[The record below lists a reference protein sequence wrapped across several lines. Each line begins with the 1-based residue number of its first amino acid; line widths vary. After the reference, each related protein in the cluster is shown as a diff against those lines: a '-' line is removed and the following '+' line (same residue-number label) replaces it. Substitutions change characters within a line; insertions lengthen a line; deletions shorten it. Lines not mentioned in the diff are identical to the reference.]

1 MRITRLRL
9 CNFRQHE
16 ATELVLGAGLTGII
30 GPNGAGKTTLL
41 EAIAWVMYGM
51 KAARGSRETIRRRGA
66 PPRSRVEVEREFTLG
81 AHAYRVVR
89 GLNGAELYQDGGA
102 IPIANSLDAVTER
115 ITRLLGM
122 TRDEFFNT
130 YFTGQ
135 KELAVMASLSAP
147 ARAQFLSRVLGY
159 EKIRTAQDRLKDRRT
174 SMRARLSA
182 LQSSLPD
189 PEAMAAEETRARE
202 RERTASK
209 AASDAEEQARAA
221 DAAYAELRPRWEAMQ
236 AERERAAS
244 LDAAIT

>member
-51 KAARGSRETIRRRGA
+51 KAARGSRGTIRRRGA
-66 PPRSRVEVEREFTLG
+66 PPRSRVEVEMEFTLG

-89 GLNGAELYQDGGA
+89 GLSNAELYQDGGA
-102 IPIANSLDAVTER
+102 TPIANSLDAVTER

-135 KELAVMASLSAP
+135 KELAVMASMSAP
-147 ARAQFLSRVLGY
+147 ERAQFLSRVLGY
-159 EKIRTAQDRLKDRRT
+159 EKIRVAQDRLKDRRT

-189 PEAMAAEETRARE
+189 PELLAAVEAPAR
-202 RERTASK
+202 
-209 AASDAEEQARAA
+209 
-221 DAAYAELRPRWEAMQ
+221 
-236 AERERAAS
+236 
-244 LDAAIT
+244 